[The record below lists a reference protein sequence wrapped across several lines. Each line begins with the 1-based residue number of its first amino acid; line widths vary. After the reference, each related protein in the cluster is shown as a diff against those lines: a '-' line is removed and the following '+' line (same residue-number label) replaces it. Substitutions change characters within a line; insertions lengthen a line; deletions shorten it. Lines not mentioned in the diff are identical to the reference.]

1 MSIGVKIKSRRMMCQ
16 LTQEELADRC
26 ELTKGYI
33 SQIENDLVS
42 PSISTLTDIL
52 SALGTDL
59 KEFFSEDDEEQIVF
73 GNNDYI
79 VKQTEENEITWL
91 VPNSQKNE
99 MEPIIMVINPH
110 TSTTIDMPHEG
121 QEFGYILEGNIELV
135 VGNQKYI
142 CKKGE
147 TFYFSTDKNHYLNNN
162 SDEYAK
168 LIWVSSP
175 PNF

>member
-135 VGNQKYI
+135 IGNQKYI

-162 SDEYAK
+162 SDEYVK